1 MSEQM
6 IVIDGH
12 SLMHRAF
19 YALPDTMTNEAGL
32 HTNAIYGFLMMLQR
46 IIRDEDPAYL
56 AVAFDPHGPT
66 FRHEAFAQYKG
77 SRKKMPDELRE
88 QFDPLQEILRAWG
101 IPVIVVP
108 GYEADDVLGTCA
120 AWCRERGRPMLVV
133 TGDKDTLQLIS
144 PSTQVLLTRRGITDT
159 ARMDA
164 DALMQMW
171 GVSPE
176 HVPDLKGLMG
186 DSSDNIPGVPGVGE
200 KTARK
205 LMDQFGD
212 LEGVLTHVD
221 QVSGKKLQATLREYA
236 DQARMSR
243 DLATI
248 RTDAPMD
255 FAQLQIP
262 LPAPPAD
269 KLEPLFARLAFKD
282 MMDKLAAR
290 PSAPPAEPDP
300 APQDEVLVE
309 DAAGAAHLARS
320 LAGQPVALYVDDAWH
335 ISDGQTQWQAP
346 LSATEALAPLLT
358 DPNTPKTVHDAKD
371 ASRRLSGGA
380 TLQGVAED
388 TLLSA
393 YLLHPNAGKHELPAL
408 LSAQGLSGA
417 AGLMALGRRQA
428 EQVRQAGMDAL
439 YRQVEMPLWRV
450 LLSMERLGFLVDT
463 GMLAELQTDFDKHI
477 SALAEEIY
485 ALAGSRF
492 NILSPKQLGQVLFVD
507 LGLPPAKRTKTGFST
522 DAEVLE
528 NLAPAHPVV
537 EKILLY
543 RQMTK
548 LKGTYLDGLLAVADP
563 DTRRVHSLFHQAV
576 TATGRISSSEPNLQ
590 NIPVRTDMGREIRK
604 AFVAGPGN
612 LLVDADYSQIELRVL
627 AHMSGDA
634 RMIEAFTLG
643 QDIHQRT
650 AAEVFGVPLDE
661 VSAHQRSAA
670 KAVNFGI
677 VYGISDF
684 GLARNIG
691 IGRGEAAD
699 FIARYFARYPGVKD
713 FMDRMV
719 EQGKALGYAETL
731 LGRRRPLPELNSRNY
746 NTRSFGERVA
756 MNMPIQGTAADLI
769 KMAMNAVYQRLEA
782 GGLRARLMLQ
792 VHDELIVQCPEDE
805 AERVSELLKQT
816 MEQVMILKAP
826 LVAEVSTGRSWYE
839 AK

>member
-46 IIRDEDPAYL
+46 IIRDEEPAYL

-66 FRHEAFAQYKG
+66 FRHEAFADYKG

-101 IPVIVVP
+101 IPVIVAP
-108 GYEADDVLGTCA
+108 GFEADDVLGTCA
-120 AWCRERGRPMLVV
+120 AWCRGKGRPMLVV

-144 PSTQVLLTRRGITDT
+144 SSTQVLLTRRGITDT

-221 QVSGKKLQATLREYA
+221 EVPGKKLQATLRQFA

-248 RTDAPMD
+248 RTDAPID
-255 FAQLQIP
+255 FAQLEIP
-262 LPAPPAD
+262 LPEPPAD
-269 KLEPLFARLAFKD
+269 RLGPLFDRLAFKG
-282 MMDKLAAR
+282 MLEKLAVSPAPQ
-290 PSAPPAEPDP
+290 PSEPAP

-309 DAAGAAHLARS
+309 DAAGLADTLMGR
-320 LAGQPVALYVDDAWH
+320 PVALYADDAWH
-335 ISDGQTQWQAP
+335 ISDGRTQWQAP
-346 LSATEALAPLLT
+346 LSATEALAKLLT
-358 DPNTPKTVHDAKD
+358 DPDTPKTVHDAKA
-371 ASRRLSGGA
+371 ASRLLSGGA
-380 TLQGVAED
+380 VLQGVAED

-408 LSAQGLSGA
+408 LSEEGLSGA
-417 AGLMALGRRQA
+417 GGLLALGQRQA
-428 EQVRQAGMDAL
+428 EQVRQAGMEEL
-439 YRQVEMPLWRV
+439 YRRVEMPLWRV

-563 DTRRVHSLFHQAV
+563 DTHRVHSLFHQAV

-604 AFVAGPGN
+604 AFVAEPGN

-650 AAEVFGVPLDE
+650 AAEVFGVPLAE

-691 IGRGEAAD
+691 ISRGEAAD

-719 EQGKALGYAETL
+719 AQGKALGYAETL
-731 LGRRRPLPELNSRNY
+731 LGRRRPLPELTSRNY

-792 VHDELIVQCPEDE
+792 VHDELIVSCPEAE
-805 AERVSELLKQT
+805 AEAVGALLKQT
-816 MEQVMILKAP
+816 MEQVMTLKAP